1 MDGFGE
7 TFFGPSAAS
16 GLHRGALGLIQR
28 PGEPLG
34 ATPRAWTANWSRG
47 AAETS
52 MAQSVTSRMASTA
65 AYISVASG
73 PAQATLT
80 EGYVVRQNLHFVR
93 TMFAA
98 WVAHLYSAFLPASQ
112 FFRN

>member
-1 MDGFGE
+1 
-7 TFFGPSAAS
+7 
-16 GLHRGALGLIQR
+16 
-28 PGEPLG
+28 
-34 ATPRAWTANWSRG
+34 
-47 AAETS
+47 

-80 EGYVVRQNLHFVR
+80 EGYVVRQQFYFVR
-93 TMFAA
+93 TVLAA
-98 WVAHLYSAFLPASQ
+98 WVAYLYSAFLPVSQ